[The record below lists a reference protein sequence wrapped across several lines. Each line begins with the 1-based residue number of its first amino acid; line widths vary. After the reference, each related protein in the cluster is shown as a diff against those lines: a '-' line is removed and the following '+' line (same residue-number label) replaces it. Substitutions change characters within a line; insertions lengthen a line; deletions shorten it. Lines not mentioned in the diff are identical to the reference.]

1 MGSQENLL
9 EKQAIVKE
17 IKEKLEKA
25 QSAVIIDYMGIN
37 VAQATSMRKK
47 LRDANVDYAVY
58 KNTFMS
64 RAVKGTEF
72 EELDS
77 LLKGPSALAISYD
90 DAVVPAKILNEV
102 MKEFKKMAFKGGVIE
117 GHFYDNEGVK
127 MIAGLPGREELIAKF
142 MGSVQAPLS
151 KLVRTFQ
158 AIADAKEA

>member
-17 IKEKLEKA
+17 IKGKLEKA

-37 VAQATSMRKK
+37 VAQATVMRKK
-47 LRDANVDYAVY
+47 LRDAGVDYTVY

-72 EELDS
+72 EKLDELF
-77 LLKGPSALAISYD
+77 KGPSALAVGYD
-90 DAVVPAKILNEV
+90 DAIAPAKILNDV

-117 GHFYDNEGVK
+117 GHFYDSEGVK
-127 MIAGLPGREELIAKF
+127 EIAGLPGREELIAKF
-142 MGSVQAPLS
+142 MGSVQSPLS

-158 AIADAKEA
+158 AVADAKEA